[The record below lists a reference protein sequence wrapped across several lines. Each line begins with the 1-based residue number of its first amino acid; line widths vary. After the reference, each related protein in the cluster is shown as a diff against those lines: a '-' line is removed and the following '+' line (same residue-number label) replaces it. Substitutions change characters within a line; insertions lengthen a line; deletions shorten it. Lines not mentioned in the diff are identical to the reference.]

1 MSYEGKGVN
10 YNGKGVNY
18 NGKCVSYN
26 GKGVIYEGKCI
37 RRSTFRAEGLLP
49 SQPVYNHRK
58 LPVSYP
64 GGGGAGGS
72 LAVYTLGKQVT
83 MLLEVTVM

>member
-1 MSYEGKGVN
+1 MKESVLGGLHLEQINK
-10 YNGKGVNY
+10 
-18 NGKCVSYN
+18 
-26 GKGVIYEGKCI
+26 
-37 RRSTFRAEGLLP
+37 EGLLP

-72 LAVYTLGKQVT
+72 LAIYTLGKQVT